1 MAANNP
7 KRQTVNPRKRLKW
20 AVWGIVVLFVVTLF
34 IDLIG
39 SPNAGARAMDSALSA
54 VPGVNSMK
62 IWATVEKNPIDG
74 SNRVVFKDIREI
86 DLQNYGPYFHLGLD
100 LLGGSHLVY
109 SADMANIPD
118 GERADAIAGVRD
130 VIERRVN
137 ALGVSEPLVQTSQ
150 VGDDWRVVVELAGVY
165 DVDQAIKMI
174 GETPLLEFKTENPE
188 STKLTADQQKQL
200 DELNAQVEKKA
211 NDLLVQIKGGAD
223 MAQLA
228 KQNSDDVSAT
238 ETGGLITG
246 VKKGETLPEVEDVVF
261 NKLQAG
267 ELYQQPLK
275 TFVGYFIIKKEAQ
288 RGSGD
293 QLEAD
298 IRTIFLQQKTAADIG
313 VQLEPEWVSTQL
325 TGKNLKRSRLE
336 LDPNTGVAQ
345 VALEFDSEGAKL
357 FADITK
363 ESVGR
368 LVAIFLDGEPIS
380 IPRVN
385 TPILNGQ
392 AVISGNF
399 TMNEAKL
406 LSQRL
411 NAGALPVS
419 VNLISQTTVGASLGD
434 ESVQKSL
441 FAGVVGLLIIAL
453 FMILYYRLPGLIS
466 VIALLIYTSV
476 TLAVFKLVPVTMT
489 LAGIAGFILSIGMAV
504 DANILIFARLKEE
517 LRAGKDLSVAATE
530 GFRRAWSSIRDSNI
544 SSLITCV
551 ILYWFGSSIIKGFA
565 LTLAIGIVISMFSAV
580 TITRQL
586 LRLVGGWKPFTKSW
600 LYGASLAK
608 EEANANKQ

>member
-1 MAANNP
+1 MAANNL

-39 SPNAGARAMDSALSA
+39 SPNVGARAIDSALSA

-74 SNRVVFKDIREI
+74 SNRVVFKDIKEI

-150 VGDDWRVVVELAGVY
+150 VGDDWRVIVELAGVY

-188 STKLTADQQKQL
+188 STKLTAEQQKQL

-211 NDLLVQIKGGAD
+211 SDLLTQIKGGAD

-246 VKKGETLPEVEDVVF
+246 VKRGETLPEVEDVIF
-261 NKLQAG
+261 NKLQVG

-275 TFVGYFIIKKEAQ
+275 TSVGYFIIKKEAQ

-293 QLEAD
+293 QIEAD
-298 IRTIFLQQKTAADIG
+298 IRTIFLQLKTAADIG

-336 LDPNTGVAQ
+336 LDPNTGASQ
-345 VALEFDSEGAKL
+345 VALEFDSDGAKL

-363 ESVGR
+363 ENVGK

-419 VNLISQTTVGASLGD
+419 INLISQTTVGASLGN

-441 FAGVVGLLIIAL
+441 FAGIIGLLIVAL
-453 FMILYYRLPGLIS
+453 FMVLYYRLPGLIS
-466 VIALLIYTSV
+466 VIALLIYTSI
-476 TLAVFKLVPVTMT
+476 TLAVFKMVPITMT
-489 LAGIAGFILSIGMAV
+489 LAGIAGFILSVGMAV

-517 LRAGKDLSVAATE
+517 LKAGKALSVAVDE

-565 LTLAIGIVISMFSAV
+565 LTLAIGIIISMFSAV

-586 LRLVGGWKPFTKSW
+586 LRLVGGWKGLGKPW
-600 LYGASLAK
+600 LYGASASK
-608 EEANANKQ
+608 GEVMENNK